1 MSATDVMTDR
11 VAEPS
16 AAPRSAGRP
25 RWFWAAVVLGALV
38 VVSTVRV
45 ITGANDIDS
54 SGALMAAIGLAM
66 PIGLAGLG
74 GLWSER
80 SGVVNIGLEGMM
92 ILGTWGAA
100 FFAYYYGPW
109 VGILGAILLGVV
121 GGAIHALA
129 TVVFGVDHIVS
140 GVAINL
146 LGLGAGAYLAVRTF
160 TGLPGGGPTQSPP
173 LEQLPSL
180 SIPGLSEPLLK
191 IEQQHWWLISDI
203 AAVLRALTTNVN
215 VLTIISVLLLVFTG
229 WVLWRTS
236 FGLRLRSCG
245 ESPVAA
251 ETLGVNVY
259 RFKFTAV
266 LISGAMAGLS
276 GGFLVLV
283 ASNLYREGQTGGR
296 GFIGLAAMIFGNWRP
311 GGLAGGAA
319 LFGYTDAVQLRGGGD
334 VVHAFL
340 LPIGLGLIG
349 WGIWQV
355 RRRRQG
361 KPLAGV
367 PMVIAGVLAMAWY
380 LLSDTVPNQFTGMT
394 PYVATLLVL
403 AFASQRLRM
412 PAADGVIYRKG
423 EAK

>member
-1 MSATDVMTDR
+1 MSATDVMTDT
-11 VAEPS
+11 VAEPGTGPVGK
-16 AAPRSAGRP
+16 ARP
-25 RWFWAAVVLGALV
+25 RWYWAAIVLGALV
-38 VVSTVRV
+38 IVSTVRV

-54 SGALMAAIGLAM
+54 SGALMAAITLAV

-92 ILGTWGAA
+92 ILGTWGGA
-100 FFAYYYGPW
+100 FFCYYYGPW
-109 VGILGAILLGVV
+109 VGILGAIFLGMI

-146 LGLGAGAYLAVRTF
+146 LGAGAGAYLAVRTF
-160 TGLPGGGPTQSPP
+160 TGLEGGGPTQSPP
-173 LEQLPSL
+173 LDQLPFL
-180 SIPGLSEPLLK
+180 SIPGLSEPLLTL
-191 IEQQHWWLISDI
+191 EQQHWWLISDI
-203 AAVLRALTTNVN
+203 AAVLRALTTNLN
-215 VLTIISVLLLVFTG
+215 VLTIIAVLLLVLTW
-229 WVLWRTS
+229 WVLWRTA

-259 RFKFTAV
+259 RYKFSAV
-266 LISGAMAGLS
+266 LVSGGLAGLA

-296 GFIGLAAMIFGNWRP
+296 GYIGLAAMIFGNWRP

-334 VVHAFL
+334 VVHAYL
-340 LPIGLGLIG
+340 LPLGIGLIA

-355 RRRRQG
+355 VRRRKG
-361 KPLAGV
+361 KPLAGI
-367 PMVIAGVLAMAWY
+367 PMLISGVLAMAWF
-380 LLSDTVPNQFTGMT
+380 LLSTTVPNQFTGMT

-412 PAADGVIYRKG
+412 PAADGVVYRKG
-423 EAK
+423 EAS

>member
-1 MSATDVMTDR
+1 MSAPVITET
-11 VAEPS
+11 AP
-16 AAPRSAGRP
+16 AATPAVKRTGRP
-25 RWFWAAVVLGALV
+25 RWFWAAIVLGGLV

-45 ITGANDIDS
+45 VTGANDIDS
-54 SGALMAAIGLAM
+54 SGALMAAIGLAV

-92 ILGTWGAA
+92 VLGTWGGA
-100 FFAYYYGPW
+100 FFGYHYGPW
-109 VGILGAILLGVV
+109 AGILGAILTGVV
-121 GGAIHALA
+121 GGAVHALA

-146 LGLGAGAYLAVRTF
+146 LGAGAGAYLAVRTF

-173 LEQLPSL
+173 LEQLPFL
-180 SIPGLSEPLLK
+180 SVPGLADPLLTL
-191 IEQQHWWLISDI
+191 EQKHWWLVSDL
-203 AAVLRALTTNVN
+203 AAVLRALTTNLN
-215 VLTIISVLLLVFTG
+215 VLTVIAVLLLIVTW
-229 WVLWRTS
+229 WVLWRTA

-251 ETLGVNVY
+251 ETLGINVY
-259 RFKFTAV
+259 RYKFTAV
-266 LISGAMAGLS
+266 LISGGLAGLA

-334 VVHAFL
+334 VVRAYL
-340 LPIGLGLIG
+340 LPIAVALVA

-355 RRRRQG
+355 VRRRQG
-361 KPLAGV
+361 KPLRGV
-367 PMVIAGVLAMAWY
+367 PMVVMGVLALGWF
-380 LLSDTVPNQFTGMT
+380 LSAPSVPNEFTAMT

-412 PAADGVIYRKG
+412 PAADGQVYRKG
-423 EAK
+423 EAS